1 MTDALSNKSFRLLS
15 AEVLF
20 SLMST
25 ILLVGLA
32 WGGLSN
38 SQAVH
43 GQEIRVLKE
52 KQESI
57 RDTVTKIQISV
68 GKIES
73 NQESQKDSAGKAA
86 QERLRIEEKLD
97 KITDRLLER

>member
-1 MTDALSNKSFRLLS
+1 MTDALSNKSFKLLS
-15 AEVLF
+15 AEMLF

-32 WGGLSN
+32 WGGLSK
-38 SQAVH
+38 SQAVQ
-43 GQEIRVLKE
+43 GEEIKVLKV

-57 RDTVTKIQISV
+57 RETVTQIQISV

-73 NQESQKDSAGKAA
+73 HQESQKESADKAA
-86 QERLRIEEKLD
+86 EERLRIEEKLD